1 MRFKPF
7 SEWGLPL
14 SDRGLMLIAG
24 PCAAE
29 SEAQVLETARDV
41 KACGVSLFRAGVW
54 KPRTRPGTF
63 EGIGEKAFEWLV
75 KARSE
80 TGLRFAVEIANG
92 RHVKTALEHGADV
105 LWVGARTTVTPF
117 AVQEIADAL
126 RGTDIPVLVKNPV
139 NPDLE
144 LWTGAIER
152 LANAGLTRL
161 AAVLRGVSGLEAG
174 HYRNAPDW
182 PLALALKQRFPTL
195 PFICDPSHIA
205 GDTKYIREISQQALN
220 LDFEGLMVETH
231 FDPENAMSDKHQQLT
246 PQQLSELLA
255 ELVVKCHDDTASEGV
270 QKALAAC
277 RCEID
282 QADMTLLATL
292 ARRMEMSR
300 RIGELK
306 KSANLTVLQ
315 STRWEQ
321 VLGHAIEH
329 GRSIGLSE
337 EFVRDIF
344 NRIHIESITQQ
355 Q

>member
-1 MRFKPF
+1 MKFPPF

-14 SDRGLMLIAG
+14 SNRGLMLIAG

-29 SEAQVLETARDV
+29 SETQVLATAHGV
-41 KACGVSLFRAGVW
+41 SACGASLFRAGVW

-63 EGIGEKAFEWLV
+63 EGIGEKAFDWLE
-75 KARSE
+75 KARNE

-92 RHVKTALEHGADV
+92 RHVKIALEHGADV

-152 LANAGLTRL
+152 LANAGIKRM
-161 AAVLRGVSGLEAG
+161 AAILRGVSGLEPG

-195 PFICDPSHIA
+195 PFICDPCHIA
-205 GDTKYIREISQQALN
+205 GNTKFIREISQQALN

-231 FDPENAMSDKHQQLT
+231 FAPENAMSDKRQQLT

-255 ELVVKCHDDTASEGV
+255 ELVVKSHDDTASEGV